1 MDPLSYI
8 LGGFFMTAAFVLGNG
23 VSRQQVDLKLLKTL
37 GKVYGCNAIY
47 REFSPDV
54 LISTDLPISER
65 IQYEGYSQQ
74 NMHFTRKPLPGMGA
88 HKIAQQY
95 FGYSSGP
102 AAVGQAAID
111 GATAVYLV
119 GFDMGPTR
127 TGRFNNIYA
136 DTEFYKKSSANP
148 TFTGNWV
155 RQIKQIAKD
164 FPKTSFF
171 RVVGDT
177 TSDLAELKAIPN
189 MQHMTME
196 DFLNRI
202 NNTKEL

>member
-1 MDPLSYI
+1 MGP
-8 LGGFFMTAAFVLGNG
+8 AFVLGNG
-23 VSRQQVDLKLLKTL
+23 ISRQQIDLNLLKTL
-37 GKVYGCNAIY
+37 GRVYGCNAIY
-47 REFSPDV
+47 REFAPDV

-65 IQYEGYSQQ
+65 IQHEGYGRTYT
-74 NMHFTRKPLPGMGA
+74 HYTRKPLPDSGSMR
-88 HKIAQQY
+88 ISQQY

-102 AAVGQAAID
+102 AAVGQAALD
-111 GATAVYLV
+111 GARAIYLI
-119 GFDMGPTR
+119 GFDMGPNR

-164 FPKTSFF
+164 FPKASFF

-177 TSDLAELKAIPN
+177 TADLSDLRSIAN
-189 MQHMTME
+189 MAHMPIA
-196 DFLNRI
+196 DFQNRI

>member
-1 MDPLSYI
+1 MA
-8 LGGFFMTAAFVLGNG
+8 AAFVLGNG
-23 VSRQQVDLKLLKTL
+23 ISRQQVDLNLLKTL

-47 REFSPDV
+47 RDFTPDV

-65 IQYEGYSQQ
+65 IQYEGYSQK
-74 NMHFTRKPLPGMGA
+74 NLHYTRKPLSGLGA
-88 HKIAQQY
+88 QKIAQQY

-102 AAVGQAAID
+102 VAVGQAALD
-111 GATAVYLV
+111 GAKTVYLV

-127 TGRFNNIYA
+127 IGRFNNVYA
-136 DTEFYKKSSANP
+136 DTEFYKKSSAVP

-155 RQIKQIAKD
+155 RQLKQICKD

-171 RVVGDT
+171 RVIGDT
-177 TSDLAELKAIPN
+177 TAELSELNGISN
-189 MQHMTME
+189 MAPMPIT